1 MQKETKKV
9 LTLQAATYKKRLFWI
24 LCFVCP
30 QICGFSEVSFIL
42 FSPEIK
48 QEPGDR
54 GRLPLLRRFTGQK
67 ERKMKNTHS
76 QKTLFMVELALMVAI
91 IFIMAF
97 TPLGYFQTMG
107 LSINPLG
114 TAITCIIP
122 RVLEGLLCGLIFQTL
137 HKNMKNGAYLIASLA
152 CPLLNTLFFMSS
164 LVVFFYNT
172 DYIQGFVST
181 FGVTNPFAFVIA
193 FVGVQGA
200 IEAIVCFLL
209 AGAISRALGTALH
222 K

>member
-1 MQKETKKV
+1 M
-9 LTLQAATYKKRLFWI
+9 
-24 LCFVCP
+24 
-30 QICGFSEVSFIL
+30 
-42 FSPEIK
+42 
-48 QEPGDR
+48 
-54 GRLPLLRRFTGQK
+54 
-67 ERKMKNTHS
+67 
-76 QKTLFMVELALMVAI
+76 
-91 IFIMAF
+91 
-97 TPLGYFQTMG
+97 
-107 LSINPLG
+107 
-114 TAITCIIP
+114 
-122 RVLEGLLCGLIFQTL
+122 IFQL
-137 HKNMKNGAYLIASLA
+137 VKKFSKNGAFIVASLS

-181 FGVTNPFAFVIA
+181 FGGTNPFAFVVA

>member
-1 MQKETKKV
+1 MKKDSFGFCV
-9 LTLQAATYKKRLFWI
+9 LFG
-24 LCFVCP
+24 P

-107 LSINPLG
+107 LSI
-114 TAITCIIP
+114 
-122 RVLEGLLCGLIFQTL
+122 
-137 HKNMKNGAYLIASLA
+137 
-152 CPLLNTLFFMSS
+152 
-164 LVVFFYNT
+164 
-172 DYIQGFVST
+172 T
-181 FGVTNPFAFVIA
+181 F
-193 FVGVQGA
+193 
-200 IEAIVCFLL
+200 
-209 AGAISRALGTALH
+209 
-222 K
+222 